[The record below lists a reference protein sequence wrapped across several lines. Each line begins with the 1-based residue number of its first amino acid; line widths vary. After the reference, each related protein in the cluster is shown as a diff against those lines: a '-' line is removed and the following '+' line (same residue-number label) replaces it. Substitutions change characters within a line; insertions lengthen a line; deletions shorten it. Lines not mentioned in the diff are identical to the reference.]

1 MKYLKTYKMILEY
14 FNKNVAYQHEY
25 SIFDFSND
33 LKNVQLSPLVPERTF
48 TQKTLKMWVDHF
60 IGSGYYEKIIKLVDD
75 IFLVLDKVDI
85 YSIED
90 RLFHVFD
97 QYPDHDNWVSDYI
110 LYGNYYDIG
119 EDNRTLYSGGIY
131 KKEKS
136 YLINKIIL
144 DIINPTLALRGTK
157 DEIYVRDEKWQCSN
171 IDPKMTSNRYNDGIY
186 QVRKG
191 YLDKYSVDNFFD
203 LYKPGI
209 KITLGKEFGSA
220 SNTLPMLELKEKFEE
235 IMPIVISDIEEYFG
249 LKVKDVIHPFTGV
262 WLSEETK
269 IGAYSIKIIL

>member
-1 MKYLKTYKMILEY
+1 MKYLKTYKMILED
-14 FNKNVAYQHEY
+14 FNKHVAYQHEY

-33 LKNVQLSPLVPERTF
+33 LKMEKPF
-48 TQKTLKMWVDHF
+48 TQTALKMWVDHF
-60 IGSGYYEKIIKLVDD
+60 IGVGYYEKIIKLVDD

-97 QYPDHDNWVSDYI
+97 QYPDHDSWVRDYV

-144 DIINPTLALRGTK
+144 DIIYPTLDLRETK

-171 IDPKMTSNRYNDGIY
+171 IDPKMTSGYKIATLKGNY
-186 QVRKG
+186 QFKK
-191 YLDKYSVDNFFD
+191 LDKYSVDDFFD

-209 KITLGKEFGSA
+209 KITLGEEFGSA
-220 SNTLPMLELKEKFEE
+220 AASLYMLDLREKFEE
-235 IMPIVISDIEEYFG
+235 IIPIIIKDIEEYFG
-249 LKVKDVIHPFTGV
+249 LKVKDIIHPFTGS
-262 WLSEETK
+262 WLSKETR
-269 IGAYSIKIIL
+269 ISSYSIKILLDWL